1 MKDTIFPIDTAT
13 GEVVQGITMIDAD
26 GWRQIADRKKRQES
40 SDIRRMDH
48 GVLGKFYLTTC
59 HDKQFSSLS
68 SQDVTRLIYLASY
81 LNYKN
86 ILMLNERRAMTLT
99 DIPSVLRVSPSTA
112 KRFWDKVNGLYIC
125 QNDDQTLM
133 INDCFFRGKQKHI
146 KERLTKFY
154 INAIR
159 NLYESTPTSKHSC
172 LGRIFELLAY
182 INTEYNILCHNPE
195 EADLSKVIPMT
206 LRQFCEATGYDVSK
220 AHRLAQDLSAITF
233 DVDGEQR
240 HFVAFVTTDA
250 TSNDRLIVVNPRIIY
265 GGHNYERVEAF
276 ALFFK

>member
-1 MKDTIFPIDTAT
+1 MKDTIFPVDFET

-26 GWRQIADRKKRQES
+26 GWQQIAARKKRQES
-40 SDIRRMDH
+40 SDMRRLDH
-48 GVLGKFYLTTC
+48 GSLGKFYLSTTR
-59 HDKQFSSLS
+59 DKQFRKLS
-68 SQDVTRLIYLASY
+68 PQDVTRLIYLASY
-81 LNYKN
+81 LKYKN
-86 ILMLNERRAMTLT
+86 ILMLTERRAMKLD
-99 DIPSVLRVSPSTA
+99 DIAPVLRVSASTA
-112 KRFWDKVNGLYIC
+112 KRFWDKVNGRYIC
-125 QNDDQTLM
+125 QNDDQTLT
-133 INDCFFRGKQKHI
+133 IKDCFFMGKQKRI

-159 NLYESTPTSKHSC
+159 NLYESTSTSKHSC

-195 EADLSKVIPMT
+195 ETDLSKVIPMT

-220 AHRLAQDLSAITF
+220 AHRLAQEISAITF

-240 HFVAFVTTDA
+240 HFVAFVTTNA
-250 TSNDRLIVVNPRIIY
+250 ISNDRLIVVNPRIIY